1 MDDGVIDKASKTVI
15 YTCCDCYFTENDEEK
30 FKTHV
35 CYKTDID
42 KLKYIEVCNRNSV
55 LEKQNTHYLNVI
67 NNQII
72 KINTLESILAQFTH
86 NQNNTIYNCTQKVTD
101 SVPTEP
107 KVTEP
112 KVTDSVSTEPKVTDS
127 VSTEPKVTDPMV
139 TEPKVTDS
147 VPTAPK
153 VTDSVPTAPKVTD
166 SVPTAPKVTEPKV
179 TEPKVT
185 EPKVTEPK
193 AMDSVPTEPK
203 VTDSVSTAPKV
214 TDSVPTEPKA
224 TEPKV
229 TEPKA
234 TEPKVTEPKV
244 TEQTDGKKM
253 VFRTV
258 RGVNIRE
265 PYTQK
270 QIKEIEQ
277 KVHEKENEDNAELYN
292 TSEIECIDKI
302 KSLMEII
309 KTQKQ
314 YASELR
320 QLRNTRLRLLK
331 FKELSEYTNF
341 LSTHIDE
348 MKDIFTTRMDAKK
361 VKGVIKG
368 KLLLPIEL
376 RLIEMK
382 GYETFSLDTNEISLM
397 KSYLRY
403 RWGFSKH
410 LNVFNKNHI
419 LNLYTTYN
427 ISLFNVADYIRIVLP
442 NKYGINNLIYL
453 DVPKSTTDDP
463 FSFYYLEQISEETR
477 HEEID
482 DDQSMSKRGEYKNKN
497 WIMDCRLD
505 DLVSD
510 ITQTVMEY
518 SVNLYRKIYY
528 AIYHDNVY
536 RKEHGDAQ
544 ILEYEGAQLIQNI
557 AIMSNYSAFN
567 MKIRNII
574 KEKCTYV
581 PTKFDKFNLYSD
593 DPINRKRLRAKNND
607 DIKAHTIKNIGRLFD
622 TIEPEQ
628 LEEMYTNV
636 IHKN

>member
-1 MDDGVIDKASKTVI
+1 MDTVP
-15 YTCCDCYFTENDEEK
+15 TDSVPTEPTVTTPK
-30 FKTHV
+30 VT
-35 CYKTDID
+35 TP
-42 KLKYIEVCNRNSV
+42 
-55 LEKQNTHYLNVI
+55 
-67 NNQII
+67 
-72 KINTLESILAQFTH
+72 
-86 NQNNTIYNCTQKVTD
+86 KVTD

-107 KVTEP
+107 KVMDTVPTDSVPTEP
-112 KVTDSVSTEPKVTDS
+112 KVMDSVP
-127 VSTEPKVTDPMV
+127 
-139 TEPKVTDS
+139 TDS

-153 VTDSVPTAPKVTD
+153 VTTPKVTDSVPTDSVPTD
-166 SVPTAPKVTEPKV
+166 SVPTAPKVT
-179 TEPKVT
+179 T
-185 EPKVTEPK
+185 
-193 AMDSVPTEPK
+193 
-203 VTDSVSTAPKV
+203 PKV
-214 TDSVPTEPKA
+214 TDSVP
-224 TEPKV
+224 
-229 TEPKA
+229 
-234 TEPKVTEPKV
+234 

-331 FKELSEYTNF
+331 FKELSEYTSF
-341 LSTHIDE
+341 LLTHIDE
-348 MKDIFTTRMDAKK
+348 MKDIFTARMDSKK

-453 DVPKSTTDDP
+453 DVPKSTSDDP

-593 DPINRKRLRAKNND
+593 DPINRKRLRVKNNE
-607 DIKAHTIKNIGRLFD
+607 DIKIETIKNIGRLFD